1 MKLMQ
6 SLLAVT
12 LLAIAGMSQAQ
23 IVHTPDFPPVAS
35 PVAQAETALENTP
48 AV

>member
-12 LLAIAGMSQAQ
+12 LLAVAGLTQAQ
-23 IVHTPDFPPVAS
+23 IVHTPDFPPVQSSA
-35 PVAQAETALENTP
+35 VQAEATP
-48 AV
+48 AA